1 MNHCIDQAC
10 FAKVRRAGVYP
21 CTGPQWAP
29 RQVDPLCAPGL
40 KSSLKVQ
47 PMRTLSSLIAAIFRR
62 EHYQSEAS
70 AFIEHLKQEKPDLE
84 TRQQA
89 GRALLWDKQID
100 RAAARE
106 FDEARVAQQPY
117 VYQTK

>member
-1 MNHCIDQAC
+1 MSKLTS
-10 FAKVRRAGVYP
+10 F
-21 CTGPQWAP
+21 
-29 RQVDPLCAPGL
+29 
-40 KSSLKVQ
+40 
-47 PMRTLSSLIAAIFRR
+47 IAAVFRR
-62 EHYQSEAS
+62 PHYQSEAS
-70 AFIEHLKQEKPDLE
+70 VFIEHLKREKPDLE
-84 TRQQA
+84 AKQLA